1 MYDSTVKRII
11 LLAVFLVPLTAH
23 AWTLAADRH
32 IASEGAKLA
41 PPDLLYVIKKFN
53 KEYARGI
60 EKAERSEPQ
69 DEHTAELRKHIE
81 EKTKTIIAMLKANQ
95 PMHATVEQLGVLAH
109 LIGDANNP
117 FHVAGANPTA
127 HADFERYFEMRMR
140 KFPLV
145 DYGREPNLRLEPYV
159 DGMLART
166 AKLTARVDEEY
177 GRGNSQT
184 FDDHSTA
191 FGVASISYSHAVT
204 DIANLFAYIWKQ
216 SGGIISNAN
225 H

>member
-1 MYDSTVKRII
+1 MP
-11 LLAVFLVPLTAH
+11 LAAH
-23 AWTLAADRH
+23 AWTLAGDRH

-41 PPDLLYVIKKFN
+41 PPDLLYLIKKFN

-60 EKAERSEPQ
+60 EEAERSEPH
-69 DEHTAELRKHIE
+69 DEHTGELRKHIE
-81 EKTKTIIAMLKANQ
+81 TQTNKIVAMLKANQ
-95 PMHATVEQLGVLAH
+95 PMHAVVEQLGILAH
-109 LIGDANNP
+109 LVGDANNP
-117 FHVAGANPTA
+117 FHVSGTNATA

-145 DYGREPNLRLEPYV
+145 DYGRERNLRLGPYV

-204 DIANLFAYIWKQ
+204 DIANLFAYVWKQ
-216 SGGIISNAN
+216 SGGIVSNAKN
-225 H
+225 